1 MNLKKYIVNKRA
13 IDGDELLQLIIDSNG
28 IYESTLEKLLQCNR
42 ISLEARLNTLEK
54 HKWVSKKKLS
64 KHFYYAKKFDLDNL
78 NHLDLQADALQK
90 MLTLGFRT
98 NKLSIATNQQKQV
111 TASFHSAVKKI
122 YTHKNFSQKPQ
133 AFQLFNQCLSN
144 GSKELFSKFI
154 NHHHVE
160 VPIHFSS
167 IYDKNQS
174 IHTHSLNNLD
184 IVAIP
189 DMQHLPIVKEK
200 LKDFSIYRVKNN
212 TDFIRDDILIYIQ
225 SEDCFFFYVKNEQRQ
240 WILYKVDSLF
250 EFIYYLANYFKSS
263 KQLTFSNDIDNYEEL
278 SNLYKKSTENRKQFN
293 TIAKKNAKKEA
304 QS

>member
-13 IDGDELLQLIIDSNG
+13 IDGDELLQLIMESNG

-42 ISLEARLNTLEK
+42 ISLEARLRTLEK
-54 HKWVSKKKLS
+54 HKWVSKRKLS

-111 TASFHSAVKKI
+111 TASFYSSVRNI
-122 YTHKNFSQKPQ
+122 YNHKNFSQKPQ

-144 GSKELFSKFI
+144 QNKELFSKFI
-154 NHHHVE
+154 NHHHIE
-160 VPIHFSS
+160 IPIQFSS
-167 IYDKNQS
+167 AFDKNQFP
-174 IHTHSLNNLD
+174 HTHSLDAID

-189 DMQHLPIVKEK
+189 TMQHLPKIEEK

-212 TDFIRDDILIYIQ
+212 TEFIRDDILIYIQ
-225 SEDCFFFYVKNEQRQ
+225 CKDSFYYYIKKEQQ
-240 WILYKVDSLF
+240 WHLIKINSLF
-250 EFIYYLANYFKSS
+250 ELLFYLTNFFKTT
-263 KQLTFSNDIDNYEEL
+263 KKIIFSNDIDNYEEL
-278 SNLYKKSTENRKQFN
+278 NNLYKKSTENRKQYN